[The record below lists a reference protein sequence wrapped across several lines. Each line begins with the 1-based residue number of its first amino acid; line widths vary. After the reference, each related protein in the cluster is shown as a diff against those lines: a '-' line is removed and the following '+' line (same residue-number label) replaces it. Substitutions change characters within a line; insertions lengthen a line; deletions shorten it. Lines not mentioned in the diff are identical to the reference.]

1 MSLKLD
7 AVPVPASFRKRH
19 ERQGGAELEMYS
31 VARLDGFLR
40 LTVGA
45 EPAGKKKSALV
56 THLAVSFAQSS
67 DPDAPA
73 TRRPSDKELREVRA
87 HFAFMGTFEEDNSA
101 SDAGG
106 LVRHLWGEGK

>member
-7 AVPVPASFRKRH
+7 PLPVPAAFRKRH
-19 ERQGGAELEMYS
+19 ERQGGAELDMYS
-31 VARLDGFLR
+31 VSRLDGFLH

-45 EPAGKKKSALV
+45 EPAGKKRACV
-56 THLAVSFAQSS
+56 THIAVSFAQNNQ
-67 DPDAPA
+67 PDAPP

-87 HFAFMGTFEEDNSA
+87 HFAYIGTFEEDNSD

>member
-7 AVPVPASFRKRH
+7 IVPVPGSYRKRH
-19 ERQGGAELEMYS
+19 ERKGGAELEMYS

-45 EPAGKKKSALV
+45 EPAGKRGASV
-56 THLAVSFAQSS
+56 THISVSFAESS
-67 DPDAPA
+67 QPDAPP

-87 HFAFMGTFEEDNSA
+87 HFSFLGTFEEDNSK

-106 LVRHLWGEGK
+106 LVRHLWAEGK